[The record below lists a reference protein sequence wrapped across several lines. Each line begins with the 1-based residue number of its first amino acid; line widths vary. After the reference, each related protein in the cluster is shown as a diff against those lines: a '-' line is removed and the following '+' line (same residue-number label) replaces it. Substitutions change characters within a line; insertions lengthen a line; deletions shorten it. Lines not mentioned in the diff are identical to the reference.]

1 MPSAPSPIS
10 FAILLGL
17 SFFFGLAFEEF
28 YAQSNERRPGGIR
41 TFPLLAMG
49 GGVLYL
55 LDPQRLLA
63 FVAGIV
69 VLGAWLHAFYRQRVR
84 QEGGEG
90 GANVGLMVLLCNMH
104 AYILGAITLALP
116 YWVAV
121 SVTVAAVL
129 LFTGRER
136 LHAFAREVQMAEIVT
151 AGQFLILTGIVLPL
165 LPSEP
170 VTTLTSIT
178 PRQAWLALL
187 AVCTVSYASYLVQR
201 WLAPPEGDFWMALL
215 GGAYSS
221 TATTVVLAR
230 RARAEPLSAARSQAG
245 ITAATAVMYL
255 RILAIVA
262 VFNLGLALVLAP
274 SLAALSAVGFAWA
287 GLQYRRALSTAAPP
301 GTYRPRNPLEIG
313 AAALF
318 AGLYVLISL
327 LSTWVAAEFGRAGI
341 YVLAAVVGVTDID
354 PFVLNLAQGGTANV
368 TIATVAGAILIA
380 TASNNMLKATYTF
393 AFAGRPHSGPTVTAL
408 ATLAV
413 LGVLLGL
420 YAGAS

>member
-1 MPSAPSPIS
+1 M
-10 FAILLGL
+10 
-17 SFFFGLAFEEF
+17 LA
-28 YAQSNERRPGGIR
+28 G
-41 TFPLLAMG
+41 
-49 GGVLYL
+49 
-55 LDPQRLLA
+55 
-63 FVAGIV
+63 
-69 VLGAWLHAFYRQRVR
+69 
-84 QEGGEG
+84 
-90 GANVGLMVLLCNMH
+90 
-104 AYILGAITLALP
+104 
-116 YWVAV
+116 
-121 SVTVAAVL
+121 
-129 LFTGRER
+129 
-136 LHAFAREVQMAEIVT
+136 
-151 AGQFLILTGIVLPL
+151 
-165 LPSEP
+165 
-170 VTTLTSIT
+170 
-178 PRQAWLALL
+178 
-187 AVCTVSYASYLVQR
+187 
-201 WLAPPEGDFWMALL
+201 
-215 GGAYSS
+215 
-221 TATTVVLAR
+221 
-230 RARAEPLSAARSQAG
+230 
-245 ITAATAVMYL
+245 
-255 RILAIVA
+255 
-262 VFNLGLALVLAP
+262 
-274 SLAALSAVGFAWA
+274 LSAVGFAWA